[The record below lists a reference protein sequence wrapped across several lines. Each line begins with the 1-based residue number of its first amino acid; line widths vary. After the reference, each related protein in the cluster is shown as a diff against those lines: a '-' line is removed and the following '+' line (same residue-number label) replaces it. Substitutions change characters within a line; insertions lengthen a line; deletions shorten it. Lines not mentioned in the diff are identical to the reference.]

1 MKKITITER
10 ILKRPVT
17 VFMMSL
23 LVVGFGLFSLANLK
37 ITLMPEFNI
46 PVLAVSVNY
55 SNVAPDDMSRL
66 VVEPIEGAIMGVEG
80 VDQVESNVRRG
91 GAFII
96 MQLQPGAEVQYTEMK
111 MREALD
117 RIRPQLPTDANDPV
131 IFQFDPDRAPIMQ
144 ISIES
149 SVLGLDEL
157 RQLSEDLIEP
167 RFERLH
173 GVASAETQGG
183 LRRNFYVSLDPAAM
197 SRHRVVPSEVVSAI
211 QQNNVNQPIGNLVT
225 DRISYSVRAQSVYR
239 SLSEIEQTVVRTGED
254 GTPIRVAHVANV
266 ENTYADINSIE
277 EVNGNNSVTVEIQKQ
292 SDANTLDVAHD
303 VISEM
308 QGMGDL
314 LPSSIT
320 MQVLS
325 NEGDFIQDS
334 INNLAQSALIALT
347 VVVLILL
354 LFMGGWR
361 IAFVVAMSIPVSIT
375 ATFAAMYFADITL
388 NIISITGLALAI
400 GLLVDNSIVVTE
412 SIANRLAR
420 GEDRFRAALDG
431 TNEVAGAL
439 LGSTLTTLAVFIPIL
454 GVTGI
459 TGTVTR
465 DLALTISIAIT
476 SSFLASIIL
485 IPVLASLIL
494 KKDQFEKQTR
504 MFRLISLVENN
515 YGKILFWIL
524 RRKYVVILFVIGVI
538 GGSFFLFRTIP
549 GEFFP
554 ESDTGE
560 FRMRVDLPAGT
571 QLSTTADRLRGY
583 TDELLDMPEIR
594 TVITSIGRQRWS
606 SQSNLG
612 EMNVLLVDQRERRK
626 STDDVIMEVE
636 ERFDDADVELD
647 ISVAGSGPGGMRGGR
662 WGPRGIQLT
671 LYGSDMETLRDI
683 SYRIEERLLQEPEVM
698 SVSNPRT
705 RPGPEFEFH
714 PDRERIARLDVPTMQ
729 VANAFG
735 TQARGSRAGYYREEG
750 REIPIEVRNERDR
763 FQNREDMF
771 HLELLQLD
779 ESRVPITALGSF
791 ELHESLQRLSR
802 RDRELVLDMS
812 IMTQAEPD
820 QYRRVIDDIITS
832 DIVLPDGYR
841 YDFSGR
847 TRFQD
852 DSARQMGFAFLFA
865 LLLTYMVMASLFENF
880 RDPFII
886 MFIVPMAFF
895 GSLLFLFITGTPL
908 SVPAY
913 IGIVILV
920 GIVVNN
926 GIVLVD
932 YIHQQTGGSR
942 NVPASGREKSF
953 TDEVS
958 GSDSEEE
965 ESHLQTGK
973 RIPERVYLIAFLQAC
988 KRRMRPILLTAMTT
1002 IFSMIPLA
1010 MELGVGSETW
1020 SPLAKSVIG
1029 GLAFATLLTL
1039 FVVPVI
1045 VIGISRHRRELFEK
1059 GLEFTMPVGKQ
1070 R

>member
-23 LVVGFGLFSLANLK
+23 LVVGFGLFSLANLR

-55 SNVAPDDMSRL
+55 SNVAPEDMSRL
-66 VVEPIEGAIMGVEG
+66 VVEHIEGAIMGVEG
-80 VDQVESNVRRG
+80 IDQVESNVRRG

-96 MQLQPGAEVQYTEMK
+96 LRLRPNAHIQSTEMK
-111 MREALD
+111 VREAMD
-117 RIRPQLPTDANDPV
+117 RIRPILPSEANEPI
-131 IFQFDPDRAPIMQ
+131 IFQFDPDRSPIVQM
-144 ISIES
+144 SVES

-157 RQLSEDLIEP
+157 RLLSEELIEP
-167 RFERLH
+167 RMERIP

-197 SRHRVVPSEVVSAI
+197 SRHRVVPSQVVNAI
-211 QQNNVNQPIGNLVT
+211 RNNNVNQPIGNLVT
-225 DRISYSVRAQSVYR
+225 DRISYSIRAEAIYR
-239 SLSEIEQTVVRTGED
+239 SLDEIEQTVVRMGDD
-254 GTPIRVAHVANV
+254 GVPVRVRDVASV

-277 EVNGNNSVTVEIQKQ
+277 EVNGRNSVTLQVQKQ
-292 SDANTLDVAHD
+292 SDANTLDVAQD
-303 VISEM
+303 AIAEM
-308 QGMGDL
+308 HRMADI
-314 LPSSIT
+314 LPSNVT

-325 NEGDFIQDS
+325 NEGEFIENS

-375 ATFAAMYFADITL
+375 ATFAAMYFLDITL

-412 SIANRLAR
+412 NIAYKMVQGKAR
-420 GEDRFRAALDG
+420 FKAALEG

-454 GVTGI
+454 GVSGV

-485 IPVLASLIL
+485 IPVLASIVM
-494 KKDQFEKQTR
+494 KPGQFRTKNR
-504 MFRLISLVENN
+504 MFLMIDRVEKN

-524 RRKYVVILFVIGVI
+524 RRKYVVALFVVGILF
-538 GGSFFLFRTIP
+538 GSFYFFRAIP

-560 FRMRVDLPAGT
+560 FDIRVELPAGT
-571 QLSTTADRLRGY
+571 QLAATAELLRDYTDRLL
-583 TDELLDMPEIR
+583 EKPEVR

-606 SQSNLG
+606 TQSNLG
-612 EMNVLLVDQRERRK
+612 QMKVLLVDQRERRR
-626 STDDVIMEVE
+626 STEDMIQMIE
-636 ERFDDADVELD
+636 EEFDDPIAELD
-647 ISVAGSGPGGMRGGR
+647 FSVAGSGPGGMRGGR
-662 WGPRGIQLT
+662 WGEGRGIQMT
-671 LYGSDMETLRDI
+671 LYGPDMEKLREL
-683 SYRIEERLLQEPEVM
+683 SYRIEERMLREREVL
-698 SVSNPRT
+698 SVSNPRS

-714 PDRERIARLDVPTMQ
+714 PDRERIARLDVRTME
-729 VANAFG
+729 VASSFG
-735 TQARGSRAGYYREEG
+735 TQSRGSRAGYYREQG
-750 REIPIEVRNERDR
+750 REIPIEVRNVRSS
-763 FQNREDMF
+763 FQNRDDMF
-771 HLELLQLD
+771 HLELLQVGD
-779 ESRVPITALGSF
+779 TRVPISALGQF
-791 ELHESLQRLSR
+791 ELRESLQRISR
-802 RDRELVLDMS
+802 RDREAVLDMS
-812 IMTQAEPD
+812 FIVRADHGT
-820 QYRRVIDDIITS
+820 YRNTIQEIIDS

-847 TRFQD
+847 LRFQD
-852 DSARQMGFAFLFA
+852 DSAREMRIAFLFA

-886 MFIVPMAFF
+886 MFTVPLAFF
-895 GSLLFLFITGTPL
+895 GSLLLLFLTGTPL

-932 YIHQQTGGSR
+932 YIHQKTGQGLI
-942 NVPASGREKSF
+942 SG
-953 TDEVS
+953 D
-958 GSDSEEE
+958 GSDS
-965 ESHLQTGK
+965 
-973 RIPERVYLIAFLQAC
+973 RMDRVYLIAFLQAC

-1010 MELGVGSETW
+1010 LELGVGAETW

-1039 FVVPVI
+1039 FVVPAV
-1045 VIGISRHRRELFEK
+1045 VIGISKNRREMLKK
-1059 GLEFTMPVGKQ
+1059 GLSVT
-1070 R
+1070 RL